1 VRLEQLYKNFGS
13 SSVEDQTAYI
23 VEYRLKRAKDLETIP
38 KSKPSTTSKKISY
51 ELTDEEKALMKLLGI
66 KKRDLEALRSAT
78 SNGDAEETGTS
89 EDLFKDDTFGGDED
103 G

>member
-1 VRLEQLYKNFGS
+1 
-13 SSVEDQTAYI
+13 
-23 VEYRLKRAKDLETIP
+23 
-38 KSKPSTTSKKISY
+38 
-51 ELTDEEKALMKLLGI
+51 MKLLGI

>member
-51 ELTDEEKALMKLLGI
+51 ELTDEEKALMKMLGL
-66 KKRDLEALRSAT
+66 KKKDIEALRSAT

-89 EDLFKDDTFGGDED
+89 EELFKDDTFGGDED

>member
-1 VRLEQLYKNFGS
+1 MRLEQLYKNFGS